1 MQIMKSLACA
11 CLFVVGCG
19 GAGATPR
26 EPDEYT
32 GCGSDEQ
39 WHTFD
44 DNEPLATVSN
54 STAPVLTQPVAGAT
68 VPSSTKPILQWNQDP
83 SDPGKNDGDVS
94 YIDGPG
100 CMACC
105 PQFNTGALTSLH
117 LPAISGDEYDLQFTV
132 GGSYLWRTITTLQE
146 WTPKD
151 ALWAQMKGKSVSVK
165 IYRLTVLVNQL
176 KQGPYVAPTPSTFSV
191 GN

>member
-1 MQIMKSLACA
+1 MRASLIACV
-11 CLFVVGCG
+11 LLIGCG
-19 GAGATPR
+19 GSPTHR

-39 WHTFD
+39 WMTFD
-44 DNEPLATVSN
+44 DNEPQAIVSAM
-54 STAPVLTQPVAGAT
+54 TGPVLTQPTGMVA
-68 VPSSTKPILQWNQDP
+68 SSPKPILQWNQDP
-83 SDPGKNDGDVS
+83 GDPGQHDGDVT
-94 YIDGPG
+94 YVDGPG
-100 CMACC
+100 CMGCC
-105 PQFNTGALTSLH
+105 PQFNIGALTSLH

-132 GGSYLWRTITTLQE
+132 AGDYLWRTITTLQE
-146 WTPKD
+146 WTPPD
-151 ALWAQMKGKSVSVK
+151 AMWAKMKGQSVSVK